1 MKGFVRVLVFG
12 MAFLGMLLAGGL
24 IVFLSL
30 TTAKGKWREI
40 QRGVVLTPEEKLI
53 LERESA
59 RKPEE
64 PKLEGHAA
72 GPKHDPDMEK
82 VIENIADHIQR
93 SQVKEITEDLKSR
106 RAQLNERA
114 TALARRES
122 EIELARADLVRLGEE
137 VASRERRLEE
147 TRLRDADERRRL
159 LADLEMQQAWILQVK
174 QLERDNLKQ
183 TALRA
188 EVLKPD
194 EAWRQ
199 LRHLGAERIA
209 IVVGLLEGKKAA
221 KLMVEAF
228 KDQDF
233 PLLGH
238 DVQEKLLRVDA
249 EGRVADDP
257 GRLAALLGWLRPE
270 EALPQLSGR
279 TEEEVAAILSRIR
292 DSKKTGQ
299 ILEAMRNAKDP
310 REPGIQKI
318 LAGEQKN
325 LKKT

>member
-1 MKGFVRVLVFG
+1 
-12 MAFLGMLLAGGL
+12 
-24 IVFLSL
+24 
-30 TTAKGKWREI
+30 
-40 QRGVVLTPEEKLI
+40 
-53 LERESA
+53 
-59 RKPEE
+59 
-64 PKLEGHAA
+64 
-72 GPKHDPDMEK
+72 
-82 VIENIADHIQR
+82 
-93 SQVKEITEDLKSR
+93 
-106 RAQLNERA
+106 
-114 TALARRES
+114 
-122 EIELARADLVRLGEE
+122 
-137 VASRERRLEE
+137 
-147 TRLRDADERRRL
+147 
-159 LADLEMQQAWILQVK
+159 
-174 QLERDNLKQ
+174 
-183 TALRA
+183 
-188 EVLKPD
+188 
-194 EAWRQ
+194 
-199 LRHLGAERIA
+199 
-209 IVVGLLEGKKAA
+209 LEGKKAA

-318 LAGEQKN
+318 MAGEQKN